1 LKRELWATSN
11 AFLDDTPTAIF
22 IRQVLGTVAQLDKA
36 MTVSSSMAR
45 RMAAVTRGELGV
57 GEVDRRH
64 VSAPNA

>member
-1 LKRELWATSN
+1 M
-11 AFLDDTPTAIF
+11 
-22 IRQVLGTVAQLDKA
+22 AQLDKA

-64 VSAPNA
+64 RGEWLDEASVYDAARAN